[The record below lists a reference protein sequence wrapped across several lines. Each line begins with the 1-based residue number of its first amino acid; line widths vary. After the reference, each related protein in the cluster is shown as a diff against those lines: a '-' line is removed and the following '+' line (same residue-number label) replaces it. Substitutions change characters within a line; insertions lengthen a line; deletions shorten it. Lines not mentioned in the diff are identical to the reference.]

1 MPPCKG
7 PKIIFK
13 PHPTSESRTILVI
26 LRYYFYYS
34 MAPILE
40 LRNLV
45 KHFPGQQAVREISL
59 AIPRGSFFSL
69 LGPSGCG
76 KTTTLRLIAGFE
88 QPTSGDILLDGE
100 IVNQRKPYERN
111 VSTVFQNYALF
122 PHLTARANVEFGLKR
137 HRATDIDAR
146 VREVLQL
153 VGLTGKE
160 TRRPAQLSG
169 GERQRVAL
177 ARSLVL
183 QPDVLLL
190 DEPLA
195 ALDPKLRKQ
204 MRVELK
210 AMQRRAGVTFL
221 LVTHDQEEALSMSD
235 HLAVMNEGRIE
246 QVGSPEDVYLRP
258 RSRFVAGF
266 LGAVNW
272 ISGAGIRPE
281 AVRLL
286 PAGPADNV
294 TPGDATPGD
303 ATPGDATRDRRVPGV
318 VTGTVFLGDCV
329 QVLVRLS
336 SGEDAVAQLPR
347 RAALFQPGDA
357 VQFTWSAADEMTFP

>member
-1 MPPCKG
+1 MSLFLARWDVK
-7 PKIIFK
+7 FW
-13 PHPTSESRTILVI
+13 EDAI

-40 LRNLV
+40 LRRLV

-59 AIPRGSFFSL
+59 AIPQGSFFSL

-88 QPTSGDILLDGE
+88 EPTSGDVLLNGE
-100 IVNQRKPYERN
+100 VVNQRKPYERN

-122 PHLTARANVEFGLKR
+122 PHLTARGNVEFGLKR
-137 HRATDIDAR
+137 HRATDIDRR
-146 VREVLQL
+146 VREALEL

-204 MRVELK
+204 MRLELK

-235 HLAVMNEGRIE
+235 RLAVMNEGRIE

-258 RSRFVAGF
+258 SSRFVAGF

-272 ISGAGIRPE
+272 IGGAGIRPE

-286 PAGPADNV
+286 APGESDARSPRPRCGHRLCLPGRLRASAGAPAQ
-294 TPGDATPGD
+294 
-303 ATPGDATRDRRVPGV
+303 RRRYG
-318 VTGTVFLGDCV
+318 GA
-329 QVLVRLS
+329 S
-336 SGEDAVAQLPR
+336 AAPR
-347 RAALFQPGDA
+347 RPF
-357 VQFTWSAADEMTFP
+357 SARRRRSIHLERRR